1 MFRFDRVKILELFLS
16 KCLGVA
22 VLARRA
28 GVGYVSAMRA
38 VNGEPVGAK
47 IIAKVAAALEVNPV
61 DFLAEPNAQA

>member
-28 GVGYVSAMRA
+28 GIGYSSALKA
-38 VNGEPVGAK
+38 VNGEPVGAS

-61 DFLAEPNAQA
+61 DFLAEPPPQG